1 MELETKL
8 IDEAIALANKLD
20 IMTDKKSE
28 DYKTTLD
35 RYQTI
40 MRLLSEET
48 KRINENQK
56 MELEAK
62 KLAIEQDRIELE
74 GQRARLNADI
84 EEEKLAQQKKSN
96 WWQVGLKILGGVV
109 TVCANLATVYTMVRL
124 NNSGETLTSF
134 ENKFI
139 LPDRIK

>member
-1 MELETKL
+1 MELESKL
-8 IDEAIALANKLD
+8 IDEAIALANKLE
-20 IMTDKKSE
+20 IMEKKSD

-35 RYQTI
+35 RYQTVVK
-40 MRLLSEET
+40 LLSEET
-48 KRINENQK
+48 KRINSTQQ

-74 GQRARLNADI
+74 GQRARLNASI
-84 EEEKLAQQKKSN
+84 EEEKLVQQKKSN
-96 WWQVGLKILGGVV
+96 WWQAGLKVLGGVV
-109 TVCANLATVYTMVRL
+109 TVFANLATVYVMIRM

-139 LPDRIK
+139 FPDRLK